1 MANVGGYVRRVKKA
15 KLLHIVKRQGRP
27 KNAEVSHW
35 LNEAIDIAI
44 EIWEREHGEIRLRP
58 DLVEQVTQ
66 KIGERGAKLSRRK
79 LEKRPPSFWQA
90 LDWSKRNKDIAEEL
104 NVAPQWVSVMR
115 GRYGS

>member
-1 MANVGGYVRRVKKA
+1 MRLHGELLERVK
-15 KLLHIVKRQGRP
+15 
-27 KNAEVSHW
+27 
-35 LNEAIDIAI
+35 
-44 EIWEREHGEIRLRP
+44 
-58 DLVEQVTQ
+58 T

-115 GRYGS
+115 GRYGR